1 MKNRLFS
8 IFTALLIAFIFTPN
22 LLGQDALQKGSNEP
36 LDNEKTPKVRKLI
49 YSTNDIS
56 FSHDG
61 KRLALAGNYGIL
73 IYDIQRN
80 RKSVQVSEKPIKLR
94 EHPGRGWRV
103 AFSPDG
109 KLIASMA
116 ASGFLYLWDA
126 KTEKLL
132 RTIKAV
138 GQCMAFSPDG
148 RIIATGGY
156 RVITKDGPA
165 KDGPAR
171 KGIVNNIS
179 ITMDSGIRDG
189 IVSLWDTQTGEH
201 IRTLTGH
208 AASVNSVAFS
218 PDGIIIAAGDSLTLT
233 VDGQGRNPTVRLWD
247 ARTGKLLRALKGHRY
262 HIRSVAFSPDGKL
275 IASGGDHSPIRLWD
289 VNTGQQI
296 RTFGRGAPTTRDN
309 RDNIEVGSAR
319 GTQGSRRFGV
329 PRALYL
335 HDGRPFS
342 VDSIAFSP
350 DGSTLVSSW
359 TCKVLLWDVNRGRVL
374 RKFKEQN
381 SGGGP
386 TVAVFSPDGRTIAV
400 CSTYEVEQIIPKS
413 NGVTIYKE
421 IELWD
426 AETGKHLHRI
436 KLEKYRFETYR

>member
-22 LLGQDALQKGSNEP
+22 LLAQDALQKGPNEP

-126 KTEKLL
+126 KTGKLL
-132 RTIKAV
+132 QTIIQKPKYR
-138 GQCMAFSPDG
+138 GTWCMAFSPDG
-148 RIIATGGY
+148 RIIATGGS
-156 RVITKDGPA
+156 RVIT

-179 ITMDSGIRDG
+179 ITMHGGITDG

-208 AASVNSVAFS
+208 AEKVNSVAFS
-218 PDGIIIAAGDSLTLT
+218 PDGITIAAGDSLTLT
-233 VDGQGRNPTVRLWD
+233 ADSQGKNPTVHLWD
-247 ARTGKLLRALKGHRY
+247 ARTGKLLRTLKGHRY
-262 HIRSVAFSPDGKL
+262 HIQSVAFSPDGKL

-296 RTFGRGAPTTRDN
+296 RTFGWDETTTRN
-309 RDNIEVGSAR
+309 NTEVGSAR
-319 GTQGSRRFGV
+319 
-329 PRALYL
+329 PLYL

-350 DGSTLVSSW
+350 DGSTLVSCSIQS
-359 TCKVLLWDVNRGRVL
+359 VFLWDVKRGRVR
-374 RKFKEQN
+374 RKFREQN
-381 SGGGP
+381 GGSGP
-386 TVAVFSPDGRTIAV
+386 SIMSFSPDGRTVAA
-400 CSTYEVEQIIPKS
+400 CRSYELNQIVPKS
-413 NGVTIYKE
+413 NGVMMHKE
-421 IELWD
+421 IELMD